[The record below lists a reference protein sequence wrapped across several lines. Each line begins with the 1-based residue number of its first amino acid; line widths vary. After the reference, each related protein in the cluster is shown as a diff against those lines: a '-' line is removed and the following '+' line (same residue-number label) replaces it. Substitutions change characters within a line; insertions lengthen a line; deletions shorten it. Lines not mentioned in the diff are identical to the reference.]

1 MIAMESWKSV
11 HQKLLIAG
19 AECYNLCFQ
28 TRYTYADISKA
39 ALQKLTDQEYGL
51 SALALELED
60 QKRSR
65 CRYQKE
71 ARDFEN
77 ELASLK
83 RRIVSPPARWL
94 SQCTHYLIKA

>member
-1 MIAMESWKSV
+1 MLQPVFVIR
-11 HQKLLIAG
+11 
-19 AECYNLCFQ
+19 YN
-28 TRYTYADISKA
+28 YADISKA
-39 ALQKLTDQEYGL
+39 ALQQLTDQEYGL
-51 SALALELED
+51 STLALELED

-83 RRIVSPPARWL
+83 RRIVCSSARWL
-94 SQCTHYLIKA
+94 FKYTQYLIRI